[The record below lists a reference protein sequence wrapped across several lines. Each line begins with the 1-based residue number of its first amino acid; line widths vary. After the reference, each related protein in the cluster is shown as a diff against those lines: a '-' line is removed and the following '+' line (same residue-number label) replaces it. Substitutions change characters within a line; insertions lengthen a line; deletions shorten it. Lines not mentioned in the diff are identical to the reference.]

1 MKSFFSF
8 FFSLILLLPPVF
20 NLVHQL
26 VEEHNHYDFSEVH
39 FYQLENNCEFCALMN
54 TNSVEEEFVNHN
66 KDFILIAYIFEFV
79 QKNYDYSFKNY
90 INPFKTRGPPY
101 YC

>member
-1 MKSFFSF
+1 MKNLFSF

-20 NLVHQL
+20 NLVHHL
-26 VEEHNHYDFSEVH
+26 VEEHNHCDISEVH
-39 FYQLENNCEFCALMN
+39 FHQLENKCEFCALLN
-54 TNSVEEEFVNHN
+54 TNSAEEEFINHN

-79 QKNYDYSFKNY
+79 QKNYDYSFKND
-90 INPFKTRGPPY
+90 IKPFETRGPPY